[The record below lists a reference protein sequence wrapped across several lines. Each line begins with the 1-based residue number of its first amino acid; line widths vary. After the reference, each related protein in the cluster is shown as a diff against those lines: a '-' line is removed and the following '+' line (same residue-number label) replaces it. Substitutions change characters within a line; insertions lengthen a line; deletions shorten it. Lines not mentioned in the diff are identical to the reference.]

1 MASESPFRELNER
14 ETERSRRVEESFE
27 RLYAEHYRKVLGL
40 CRQML
45 RRHEQAEDAAQE
57 VFLRA
62 YRAFDRYDSSQG
74 FAGWIMTI
82 AARHCVDI
90 VRRRSK
96 ERALFGDETAE
107 AHELDMAADSAAR
120 ASTDATLG
128 AGADETLG
136 ALLTAER
143 AREIKAAVDALPDK
157 YRVPLLLAYYG
168 EASYDEIAAALGI
181 TRNHVGILLLRGKR
195 ALRAA
200 LTEHA
205 DPAMEE
211 TR

>member
-1 MASESPFRELNER
+1 M
-14 ETERSRRVEESFE
+14 EESFE
-27 RLYAEHYRKVLGL
+27 QLYAEHYRKVFGL

-45 RRHEQAEDAAQE
+45 RRPDQAEDAAQE

-62 YRAFDRYDSSQG
+62 YRAFDRYDRSQP

-82 AARHCVDI
+82 ASRHCIDI

-96 ERALFGDETAE
+96 ERELFGDEAAE
-107 AHELDMAADSAAR
+107 ARELEAES
-120 ASTDATLG
+120 
-128 AGADETLG
+128 DETLG
-136 ALLTAER
+136 VLLTDER
-143 AREIKAAVDALPDK
+143 AREVKAAVDALPEK

-168 EASYDEIAAALGI
+168 EASYDEIADSLGI

-200 LTEHA
+200 LA
-205 DPAMEE
+205 DTAREE
-211 TR
+211 IL